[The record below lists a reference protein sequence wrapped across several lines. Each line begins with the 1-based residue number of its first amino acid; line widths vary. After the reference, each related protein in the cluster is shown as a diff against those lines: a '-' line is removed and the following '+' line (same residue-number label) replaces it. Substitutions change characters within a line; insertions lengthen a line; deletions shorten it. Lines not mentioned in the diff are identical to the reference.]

1 MSNTQGSEALTV
13 QVLAGPPALSQFALQ
28 RMQRRVPSIAY
39 AEFVHILQV
48 RAPLVGDALA
58 RAQRLLRYGPQQ
70 QMPAPAGTRQSHRIT
85 AAWHHF
91 SMVE

>member
-48 RAPLVGDALA
+48 RAPLVGDALGA
-58 RAQRLLRYGPQQ
+58 RAAATALWSATANAGACRY
-70 QMPAPAGTRQSHRIT
+70 AQSHRIT

-91 SMVE
+91 SMV

>member
-1 MSNTQGSEALTV
+1 MSNTKGSEALTV

-48 RAPLVGDALA
+48 RAPLVGEALA
-58 RAQRLLRYGPQQ
+58 RKFSLEHRFFDEDN
-70 QMPAPAGTRQSHRIT
+70 PA
-85 AAWHHF
+85 
-91 SMVE
+91 

>member
-1 MSNTQGSEALTV
+1 MSNTQGSEALIV

-58 RAQRLLRYGPQQ
+58 RP
-70 QMPAPAGTRQSHRIT
+70 
-85 AAWHHF
+85 
-91 SMVE
+91 